1 MLDRRVCCFFAPVA
15 DRDGIVTVFAMN
27 SVAKATVK
35 LICLAAFSLPLATD
49 ARPNIIYLMLDE
61 WGYFES
67 GHMGS
72 VDLITP
78 NIDQFAAE
86 GMRFTNAYAGAPV
99 CGPTRCSLLTGLHSG
114 HMSMRANNGF
124 APIRADEPTLAS
136 MLKPLGYA
144 TGGFGKWGIG
154 GRGTSGVPEKHGF
167 DVFFGYYDQVHAHTF
182 YPRYLIRN
190 SEEVPLPGNDGMSF
204 YEGETHA
211 QDVIF
216 NESIQFIKDHQKE
229 PFFCYLPWT
238 PPHGLWGIDEDN
250 LSWQLFKDKPWT
262 AGQRT
267 ERDAR
272 VYAAFMHLVD
282 RQLGEI
288 LSLLK
293 ELSLDDKTVIFLC
306 GDNGGQDYFKTEER
320 PHGFFGP
327 NYNPETKERFRAG
340 KGSLYEGGLKVPYYV
355 RWPGNVDAG
364 SVSDHLFYYPDVMP
378 TLAAISNAE
387 CPKTDGLSF
396 LPTLTGKGGQEQHNY
411 LYWEY
416 RGQTAVREGAW
427 KAYRKGEGDWE
438 LYDLSKD
445 VEELDDV
452 AADYPEVINRLI
464 GLAEDAHEPIRP
476 GEIHDSA
483 LTEKDHW
490 QAPHERNLEKLKSSL
505 VK

>member
-1 MLDRRVCCFFAPVA
+1 
-15 DRDGIVTVFAMN
+15 MN
-27 SVAKATVK
+27 SVAKAAVK
-35 LICLAAFSLPLATD
+35 LIWLAAFSLPLAAD

-216 NESIQFIKDHQKE
+216 NESIQFIKDHQKD

-238 PPHGLWGIDEDN
+238 PPHGLWGIDEDDP
-250 LSWQLFKDKPWT
+250 SWHLFKDKPWT
-262 AGQRT
+262 AGQKT

-272 VYAAFMHLVD
+272 VYAAFMHRVD
-282 RQLGEI
+282 RQLGGI
-288 LSLLK
+288 ISLLK
-293 ELSLDDKTVIFLC
+293 ELSLDDNTVIFLC
-306 GDNGGQDYFKTEER
+306 GDNGGLDYFKTEER

-327 NYNPETKERFRAG
+327 NFNPETKERFRAG

-355 RWPGNVDAG
+355 RWPGNVDPG
-364 SVSDHLFYYPDVMP
+364 SVSDHLLYYPDVMP

-427 KAYRKGEGDWE
+427 KAYRKGNGDWE
-438 LYDLSKD
+438 LYDLSKE

-476 GEIHDSA
+476 GEIYDSA
-483 LTEKDHW
+483 LTDKDHW